1 MEENRFYILCARKL
15 SAELTEAEYS
25 ELEMIFVAHPI
36 YQEIYNKLQQ
46 KISQVKNST
55 PINEQEVLDTLRT
68 KLHSDPDFTTPS
80 APANGQNRFITKSYW
95 NKKYLGIYFMVG
107 FLLASCLLYILP
119 SAKDQTPGYK
129 EVLSQNNI
137 RTKPGSKSQ
146 VTLPDGSTVIL
157 NADSKLSYP
166 DNFMGNSREVALEG
180 EAFFEITENKKKP
193 FIIHSKNMDIK
204 VLGTVFNVR
213 AYPTETLSEASL
225 ISGSIEVLLKN
236 RPNEKILLKP
246 NEKISITH
254 NPGVKQKGLA
264 SSKILNE
271 NPPLISINKLKLDE
285 ADNQVN
291 EIAWTQDK
299 LIFKNEN
306 LEDIVQLLERWY
318 GVSIV
323 IESKK
328 LKTEIFT
335 GRFYSESINQVL
347 KALQLTHKFN
357 YNNNNGHIVIY

>member
-1 MEENRFYILCARKL
+1 MEENHFYILCARKL
-15 SAELTEAEYS
+15 AAELTEAES
-25 ELEMIFVAHPI
+25 RELEMIFVANPL
-36 YQEIYNKLQQ
+36 YREMYKKLEQHLPPL
-46 KISQVKNST
+46 KKSIVV
-55 PINEQEVLDTLRT
+55 NEQQVLNTLRT
-68 KLHSDPDFTTPS
+68 KLQSDPDFTIPS
-80 APANGQNRFITKSYW
+80 PPVNGQNLFKSKSYW
-95 NKKYLGIYFMVG
+95 NKKNLGIYFIAA
-107 FLLASCLLYILP
+107 FLLASSLLYMLH
-119 SAKDQTPGYK
+119 SAKNKTQAKK
-129 EVLSQNNI
+129 EILSQNNI
-137 RTKPGSKSQ
+137 STKPGSKTQ

-166 DNFMGNSREVALEG
+166 DNFMGNIREVELEG

-213 AYPTETLSEASL
+213 AYPSETLSEASL
-225 ISGSIEVLLKN
+225 ISGAIEVLLIN

-285 ADNQVN
+285 ADNQLN

-306 LEDIVQLLERWY
+306 LQDIVQLLERWY

-323 IESKK
+323 IENKK

-347 KALQLTHKFN
+347 KALQLTHTFN
-357 YNNNNGHIVIY
+357 YSNNNGHIVIY